1 MPMPPAEIRAA
12 VLEMC
17 QDYADAQRTGNP
29 RVINAV
35 AVDIEQVRLPKLIP
49 DKPTL
54 ADVEASLKP

>member
-1 MPMPPAEIRAA
+1 MSLSPAQIRQA

-17 QDYADAQRTGNP
+17 QDYADARMTGNP

-35 AVDIEQVRLPKLIP
+35 TVDIQDVRLPKIIP

-54 ADVEASLKP
+54 ADVLAQQQ